1 MHDFIFLDIETT
13 GLDPRKHVVIEIAAH
28 RPSTGQWFER
38 KVQVS
43 SMDLA
48 LAEPK
53 ALAVNGYNEADWAG
67 AVPYDHALADLREF
81 CRSAHRVVCWN
92 PVFDMGFLAIDH
104 HVLDVASMA
113 WIMLRPASLRL
124 AAVCDLLGISN
135 EGEHRA
141 RRDVERMV
149 AVYER
154 LTQMHSVV

>member
-13 GLDPRKHVVIEIAAH
+13 GLGPRKPVVIEIAAH
-28 RPSTGQWFER
+28 RPSTGRWFAR

-43 SMDLA
+43 SM
-48 LAEPK
+48 
-53 ALAVNGYNEADWAG
+53 ALAVNGYNDADWAG
-67 AVPYDHALADLREF
+67 AVPYDHALAELREF

-113 WIMLRPASLRL
+113 WIMLRPASLKL
-124 AAVCDLLGISN
+124 AAACDLLGIPN

-149 AVYER
+149 AVYDK